1 MNPHRVAY
9 HEGGHALA
17 AWALKVPFARV
28 SIVDTEDSWGHVL
41 FNPLRLTDA
50 HVSSMSPVVR
60 DRLERRVIIGLAGR
74 EGERL
79 FTGRYN
85 HGGAVADYQNAFDL
99 VMRLTGHE
107 DEAAP
112 YFKWLMVQARQLIA
126 APHRRP
132 SLDALVA
139 ALIEHQVLE
148 GPAAVH
154 IMREALITAAGA
166 R

>member
-1 MNPHRVAY
+1 
-9 HEGGHALA
+9 

-126 APHRRP
+126 APHRR
-132 SLDALVA
+132 
-139 ALIEHQVLE
+139 
-148 GPAAVH
+148 
-154 IMREALITAAGA
+154 
-166 R
+166 